1 MYTNYGVVLSNYMYS
16 LAIIDFKHTQRSYL
30 TETKTSEQGNIFSAN
45 PPGSGSSANTELSS
59 TSCQIPTP
67 CDSSS
72 SYYRRKFI
80 FEGYNYIHSKS
91 KKKPTPKQ
99 DNISAKT
106 SVGNESLGALDGKS
120 ELSQML
126 ENDQREVKIQEQNL
140 KELKKK

>member
-91 KKKPTPKQ
+91 KKSPHP
-99 DNISAKT
+99 NKT
-106 SVGNESLGALDGKS
+106 IEVQKSVWETRVWEHWTGK
-120 ELSQML
+120 
-126 ENDQREVKIQEQNL
+126 VNL
-140 KELKKK
+140 ARC